1 MNYEQSAG
9 IQCSAGCL
17 RSRLSFTH
25 RRSATSRRAYP
36 HRPPWSNEILAEVR
50 IALTEELVLDPQA
63 ANDRLEAMRMAFRDA
78 KVNAY
83 QALIPAMK
91 VDIGDRHVA
100 AAVVA
105 RAAQVIVSLNLMHF
119 PPMSPTM

>member
-1 MNYEQSAG
+1 M
-9 IQCSAGCL
+9 
-17 RSRLSFTH
+17 
-25 RRSATSRRAYP
+25 
-36 HRPPWSNEILAEVR
+36 
-50 IALTEELVLDPQA
+50 LDPQA

-83 QALIPAMK
+83 QALMPAMK